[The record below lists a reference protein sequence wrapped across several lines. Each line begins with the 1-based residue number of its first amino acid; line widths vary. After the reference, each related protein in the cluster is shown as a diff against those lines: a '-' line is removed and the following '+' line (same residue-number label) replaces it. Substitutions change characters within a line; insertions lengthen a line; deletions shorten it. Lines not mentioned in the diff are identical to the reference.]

1 MFARGF
7 SPTGGNLVRELKP
20 TGKKIISATT
30 RSSWIAKSSSGQA
43 GISIRKRPLSMR
55 NIPTA
60 LVRKII
66 SCEPKIASVQGLY
79 H

>member
-7 SPTGGNLVRELKP
+7 PPTGGNLVRELKP
-20 TGKKIISATT
+20 TGKKIVSATT
-30 RSSWIAKSSSGQA
+30 RNSRIAKSSSGQA
-43 GISIRKRPLSMR
+43 GISIRKRPLGMR

-60 LVRKII
+60 PVRKII
-66 SCEPKIASVQGLY
+66 SCEPKLASVQGLY